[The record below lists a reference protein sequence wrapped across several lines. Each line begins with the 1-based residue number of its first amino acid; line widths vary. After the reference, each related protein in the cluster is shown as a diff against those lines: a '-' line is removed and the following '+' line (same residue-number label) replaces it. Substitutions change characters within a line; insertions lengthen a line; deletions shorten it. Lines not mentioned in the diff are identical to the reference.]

1 MLWCAGLSRLF
12 LVGEI
17 PAREK
22 GKPPYP
28 KSSLG
33 PVKVTTRAKRRQSDV
48 QAVTQVK
55 QLSLVIRP
63 RADGV
68 EFPEG
73 NSRFPLMARKSE
85 TSAGSEST
93 A

>member
-1 MLWCAGLSRLF
+1 MQF
-12 LVGEI
+12 LLGK
-17 PAREK
+17 REE
-22 GKPPYP
+22 PPYP

-33 PVKVTTRAKRRQSDV
+33 HVEVTTRVKRRQSDV

-55 QLSLVIRP
+55 RLSLVIMQP
-63 RADGV
+63 RADRV
-68 EFPEG
+68 ENLEG
-73 NSRFPLMARKSE
+73 YSRFPVEARKSE